1 MDGIVC
7 TALGSGGDRF
17 KYTGRE
23 YESVTGLS
31 YHRARYDD
39 AAISRW
45 YDEDPIG
52 FAAGPWSVPESRP
65 HRPSLQD
72 RTHFG

>member
-45 YDEDPIG
+45 YEESASPPGLGVPPDP
-52 FAAGPWSVPESRP
+52 RP
-65 HRPSLQD
+65 QRPSLRD